1 MGCSNLDHILNCRII
16 FVYEAICLAYSLEVH
31 LSPLFHVILGHL
43 MYFDFFERQPFFR
56 FFVLCF

>member
-31 LSPLFHVILGHL
+31 LSPLFHVILSWS
-43 MYFDFFERQPFFR
+43 FNVF
-56 FFVLCF
+56 